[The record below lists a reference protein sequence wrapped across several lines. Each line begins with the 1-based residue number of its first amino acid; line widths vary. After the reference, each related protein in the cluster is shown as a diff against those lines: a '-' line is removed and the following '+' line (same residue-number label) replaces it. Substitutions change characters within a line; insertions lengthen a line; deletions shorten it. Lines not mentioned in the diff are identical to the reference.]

1 MTRRPPHRSV
11 RSASVEDEIVVVPP
25 TRLTTQRHNTRVD
38 GEIDEGHSPKMEAGA
53 SENSLSEVSA
63 IGEGDTDRV
72 GDIFETR
79 LTTQRHNTRVDGET
93 DEGHSPKMEAG
104 VSENSLSEVSAIGE
118 DVFQM
123 ADFFGTEHANKLT
136 SALKHTFSEDEGGFQ
151 VDELAKSK
159 SSKRKARTNA
169 GKTTKKKRG
178 TRQTWSPN
186 SDKLLSKQVDVWGGK
201 SWKNIALGVPG
212 KTHVQC
218 HQRYFKVLR
227 PGLKRGKWN
236 PEEDKLLLS
245 LYADTIR
252 ETATSS
258 KEPPS
263 DIFIFR
269 HISGRMEGRSSKQV
283 RERWRNFLDPKIK
296 KGKFS
301 RTEDRLLFRLVRR
314 HGTKWSMI
322 ATEMAGRTENS
333 VKVRYRSLEKRN
345 FCELNESSEQE

>member
-79 LTTQRHNTRVDGET
+79 LTTQKHNTHVDDQT
-93 DEGHSPKMEAG
+93 
-104 VSENSLSEVSAIGE
+104 SEFDSKSDT

-123 ADFFGTEHANKLT
+123 EDFFGTEHANKFT
-136 SALKHTFSEDEGGFQ
+136 SAFKHTFSEDEGGFQ
-151 VDELAKSK
+151 VDELAKNK

-186 SDKLLSKQVDVWGGK
+186 SDKLLLKQVDGWGGK